1 MFRAM
6 RTSRPAFRLIAL
18 LCVMAFQVQAW
29 AAASLPCRH
38 NTVHPGAAEA
48 ACALHHGSRQ
58 LAPPRWPG
66 APFDCHKCML
76 ECGLGLYHPV
86 TSGIRIARALTLSE
100 PTVLAEHHF
109 YRFAPQRLLR
119 PPIASSVS

>member
-1 MFRAM
+1 M
-6 RTSRPAFRLIAL
+6 RTGRPPLRLIAL
-18 LCVMAFQVQAW
+18 LCVITLQVQAW
-29 AAASLPCRH
+29 AAASLPCRYSAMH
-38 NTVHPGAAEA
+38 AGAAQA
-48 ACALHHGSRQ
+48 ACPFHHGKHQPAPSRS
-58 LAPPRWPG
+58 PG

-76 ECGLGLYHPV
+76 QCGLGLYHPV

-100 PTVLAEHHF
+100 PTALAEHHF